1 MLHQVVGATFDL
13 METYQEIWKSIMGS
27 EQVPTY
33 GFQYAVGLEPVSVN
47 LDRMIDRFS
56 LGVRE
61 LMEIWKEFLT
71 QDIVSFLYK
80 AEKLPKEEFF
90 IPDEIWVE
98 IIYSFAVA
106 AHKKMVNK
114 EHLLK
119 SLTPLYIGK
128 NRIFCDRDFGKQRI

>member
-1 MLHQVVGATFDL
+1 
-13 METYQEIWKSIMGS
+13 
-27 EQVPTY
+27 
-33 GFQYAVGLEPVSVN
+33 
-47 LDRMIDRFS
+47 
-56 LGVRE
+56 
-61 LMEIWKEFLT
+61 MEIWKEFLT

-128 NRIFCDRDFGKQRI
+128 TASFVTETLESSASDVEEKIEKLCMCFEKEKRFLITNWN